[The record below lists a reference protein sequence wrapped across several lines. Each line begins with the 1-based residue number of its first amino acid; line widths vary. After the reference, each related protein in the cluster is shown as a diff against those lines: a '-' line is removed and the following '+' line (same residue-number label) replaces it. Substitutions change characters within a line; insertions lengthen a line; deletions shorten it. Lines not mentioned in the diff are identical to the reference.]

1 MVSIDD
7 FLRGPY
13 QTAVGRAEVLTEVR
27 IPVRAT
33 TVSAI
38 SYTATRLGA
47 SVPPRP
53 VRLSDG

>member
-1 MVSIDD
+1 MDD
-7 FLRGPY
+7 FHRGPY

-38 SYTATRLGA
+38 S
-47 SVPPRP
+47 
-53 VRLSDG
+53 